1 MFQSHRPLVVEVP
14 GEIDL
19 LPAPPLEGS
28 LRRHIARG
36 WPLDVGLDGVTFM
49 EARVISVLL
58 RLDTGVS
65 GRHGRLRVRRA
76 DPARGRLFSLTR
88 TDRRLDLLPRPA
100 GHRREPGSGSGAGT
114 AWSTDGTSRADESP
128 YRGRPVPDPAQGGV
142 RRVVVVS

>member
-76 DPARGRLFSLTR
+76 DPALGRLFSLTC

-100 GHRREPGSGSGAGT
+100 ATGGSPEAGPGPVPRGRLTEHRGPMSPSTGAGR
-114 AWSTDGTSRADESP
+114 SRT
-128 YRGRPVPDPAQGGV
+128 RRKGGA
-142 RRVVVVS
+142 